1 LGLVKCSFPLF
12 VVTKLAIRSNGCR
25 FTFCTESKQRAKRI
39 EALRKRR
46 LRSHQHGREIVL
58 HDHRRQ
64 LQRKGDFLEFIVP
77 DVLRPYGLRDRYRD
91 ATFDRELAIRRSE
104 MDFLALG
111 HPFIDA
117 AISYVGSYDFGGIT
131 AIRHISEPQ
140 LAGQSGYL
148 FLFVVRQRV
157 GREDGGIGE
166 ICSVEV
172 EEK

>member
-1 LGLVKCSFPLF
+1 
-12 VVTKLAIRSNGCR
+12 
-25 FTFCTESKQRAKRI
+25 
-39 EALRKRR
+39 
-46 LRSHQHGREIVL
+46 
-58 HDHRRQ
+58 
-64 LQRKGDFLEFIVP
+64 
-77 DVLRPYGLRDRYRD
+77 
-91 ATFDRELAIRRSE
+91 

-157 GREDGGIGE
+157 GREDGRIGE